1 MTLEEL
7 RLYISPS
14 VYCMVIDVSDH
25 NIKKEIFKG
34 RCENMIRYNDE
45 LKPEKYM
52 IWSMTVDK
60 LRGCLVIR
68 VYRKGLFK
76 SN

>member
-7 RLYISPS
+7 RLYISPT
-14 VYCMVIDVSDH
+14 VYCIVIDVSDYE
-25 NIKKEIFKG
+25 IEKELFKG
-34 RCENMIRYNDE
+34 RCEKMARFSEE

-52 IWSMTVDK
+52 IWSITLDK
-60 LRGCLVIR
+60 LRGWLVIR
-68 VYRKGLFK
+68 VYQKGLFK

>member
-14 VYCMVIDVSDH
+14 VYCLVNDVSDYE
-25 NIKKEIFKG
+25 NGKELFKG
-34 RCENMIRYNDE
+34 RCEKMIRFRE

-52 IWSMTVDK
+52 IWSITIDK
-60 LRGCLVIR
+60 LRGWLVIR
-68 VYRKGLFK
+68 VYQKGLFK